1 MNLSTSITNRIKLF
15 LVTLPLLIPIFQY
28 GQQMSAVRI
37 TVEGTSNIHDWTM
50 QADKGTG
57 NVAINLGANN
67 VIANLGNLSF
77 SMAAEALK
85 SEHKAMDKNTYKAMN
100 TDKFPTISFAAP
112 TSSIKSTGG
121 SSFSVV
127 AHGKLTISGVSK
139 NTDLTAACTVNADKS
154 FTCNGAYKLKMSQ
167 FNVTPPSIMF
177 GTITVG
183 DDITVKYTVTYK

>member
-1 MNLSTSITNRIKLF
+1 MRTPLSTPIKSLLVALIIT
-15 LVTLPLLIPIFQY
+15 IPAIHY
-28 GQQMSAVRI
+28 GQQMASVRI

-50 QADKGTG
+50 QADKASG
-57 NVAINLGANN
+57 NAAITLGPNN
-67 VIANLGNLSF
+67 TLSNLGNLNF
-77 SMAAEALK
+77 NMAAESLK

-100 TDKFPTISFAAP
+100 TDKYPTINFTAP
-112 TSSIKSTGG
+112 SSNIKATGG

-154 FTCNGAYKLKMSQ
+154 VTCTGAYKLKMSQ
-167 FNVTPPSIMF
+167 FNVEPPSIMF